1 MKIETKF
8 THESVDHSKENNI
21 HAVITLKAPKID
33 WEKKRQPIC
42 IIPVIDVSSS
52 MSGVKLDY
60 AKKSVLKLID
70 QLQPGDYCGVVAF
83 GSEIIEV
90 AELREMTQ
98 AQKDDLKSKVG
109 ALHVTGCTN
118 FSGGMRKALEWVNGA
133 DLSDKVTKRVIMFT
147 DGHANQGEATGRD
160 LIPLCKTLL
169 GNATLSA
176 FGYGTDADQE
186 LLADIATE
194 GKGNYAFIKNPDDA
208 LTAFAKELGG
218 LLSRYAQEIVVDVAP
233 FNGHKIE
240 EVLSDVDVEEKDG
253 KFKVTLPEILSEEER
268 HIVLSVKTSEQSKAL
283 PRGMNVL
290 DVKVSYDQISN
301 GEKASHNESIKAKI
315 KFVKAGSEQDKP
327 TDDVMKI
334 VGVALTVQAQID
346 AEEKAKAGDF
356 AGAQQVFVAN
366 AGVLR
371 SQGLVSHAQVSD
383 NLGASYTSSMAY
395 ASSDGYRN
403 SMKKGMTRSV
413 GSSKGV
419 ADDLVLMDCAVSNS
433 VMDSMEQVFTGDA
446 DVGEVSGSVNIP
458 GGSLNPVAEEP
469 VKLSASK
476 KKSASKSRSN
486 RW

>member
-8 THESVDHSKENNI
+8 THESVDHSQENDV
-21 HAVITLKAPKID
+21 HAVITLKAPKLD

-42 IIPVIDVSSS
+42 VIPVIDISSS
-52 MSGVKLDY
+52 MSGEKLDF
-60 AKKSVLKLID
+60 AKKSVLKLLD

-83 GSEIIEV
+83 GSDIFEISEP
-90 AELREMTQ
+90 REMTQ
-98 AQKDDLKSKVG
+98 SQKEELKTKVG
-109 ALHVTGCTN
+109 ALGVSGCTN
-118 FSGGMRKALEWVNGA
+118 FSGGMRKALEWAKDA
-133 DLSDKVTKRVIMFT
+133 DLADSVTKRIIMFT
-147 DGHANQGEATGRD
+147 DGHANQGEARGRD
-160 LIPLCKTLL
+160 LIPLCKSLL
-169 GNATLSA
+169 GNASLSA

-186 LLADIATE
+186 LLADLATE

-218 LLSRYAQEIVVDVAP
+218 LLSQYAQNIVVDVAP

-253 KFKVTLPEILSEEER
+253 KFMITLPEILSEEER
-268 HIVLSVKTSEQSKAL
+268 HIVLSVKTSKQTKAL

-290 DVKVSYDQISN
+290 DVKVSYDQVSD
-301 GEKASHNESIKAKI
+301 GDKTHHNEEIKAKI
-315 KFVKAGSEQDKP
+315 KFVKSGSEQSEP
-327 TDDVMKI
+327 TADVMKI
-334 VGVALTVQAQID
+334 VGVALTVQAQIE
-346 AEEKAKAGDF
+346 AEEQAKAGNF
-356 AGAQQVFVAN
+356 AGAQQIFAAN

-371 SQGLVSHAQVSD
+371 SQGLISHAQVSD
-383 NLGASYTSSMAY
+383 NLGSNYTSSVAY
-395 ASSDGYRN
+395 ASSDGYRS
-403 SMKKGMTRSV
+403 SMKKGMSRSV

-433 VMDSMEQVFTGDA
+433 AMDNMEQVFTGDA
-446 DVGEVSGSVNIP
+446 EVGKVTGSIDVS
-458 GGSLNPVAEEP
+458 GGSLSPVAEEA